1 MRKLVAGML
10 AAASVLVVPVAA
22 TAGDTTVSFTVASAP
37 GAALS
42 ISHDATSAT
51 LTDGGAA
58 LGFSLTGG
66 TVSGSLPATTV
77 TDQRGTLAGAWAVSV
92 SGTDFVNDADAGV
105 TVGAANGRA
114 YLDAADLTTLTGA
127 LGAGLDGMVLT
138 SAELAAD
145 TGNELATGYTLIA
158 GTTTLGNG
166 SITYTPAIDVTVP
179 GGTPA
184 GTYTGTVTQ
193 TVS

>member
-10 AAASVLVVPVAA
+10 AAASLLVVPVAA
-22 TAGDTTVSFTVASAP
+22 TAGDTSVSFTVASAP

-42 ISHDATSAT
+42 ISHDAASAT

-58 LGFSLTGG
+58 LGFSLTDG
-66 TVSGSLPATTV
+66 TVSGQLPATTV

-92 SGTDFVNDADAGV
+92 SGTDFVNDGDAGV

-127 LGAGLDGMVLT
+127 LGAGLDGMLLT
-138 SAELAAD
+138 GAELAAGTSD
-145 TGNELATGYTLIA
+145 LGTPYTLVA

-166 SITYTPAIDVTVP
+166 SITYTPAMDVTVP
-179 GGTPA
+179 AGTPA
-184 GTYTGTVTQ
+184 GTYTATVTQ